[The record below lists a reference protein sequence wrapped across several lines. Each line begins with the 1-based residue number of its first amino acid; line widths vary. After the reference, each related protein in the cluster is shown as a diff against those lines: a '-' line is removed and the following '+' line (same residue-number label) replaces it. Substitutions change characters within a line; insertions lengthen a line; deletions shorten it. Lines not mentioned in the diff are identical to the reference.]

1 MTRHPALRTLALAF
15 ATAALAAT
23 ALAGD
28 VLQMKDGKLIGG
40 RAVKVDAEGVTFA
53 PDSGGEMRVGWD
65 AVLPQSRYEL
75 WSASLAAGDS
85 AGRVELAKWALSAD
99 LFLYARRELVKA
111 KGLGYSGDEDL
122 DKLIA
127 QVDREEAD
135 AALADTDAFV
145 ADGELEKA
153 LDRLRTYLKI
163 APPGA
168 EADRVRERVPDL
180 LARIESRDA
189 QEKESDA
196 AKKKAEKEGK
206 LRDWIEKNLAAAGKS
221 RDDAGTRAATGFS
234 ELAKG
239 NQTRAR
245 ESLGAAES
253 GFQAARDVYRRV
265 KKAAGAGEIAD
276 ACDKE
281 IRDCDRRTV
290 EVLIRWGRLEVDNKA
305 WRRASPIVDRGL
317 KIDPVDRELL
327 ELRRK
332 IDENWIRRKVSEITN
347 AHGHESN

>member
-1 MTRHPALRTLALAF
+1 MPRLIRFRVLSAAL

-23 ALAGD
+23 AFAGD
-28 VLQMKDGKLIGG
+28 VLQMKDGKLIAGK
-40 RAVKVDAEGVTFA
+40 AVKVDAEGVTFA
-53 PDSGGEMRVGWD
+53 PDAGGEMRIAWD
-65 AVLPQSRYEL
+65 AVVPLSRYEL
-75 WSASLAAGDS
+75 WSASLAADDA
-85 AGRVELAKWALSAD
+85 AGRVTLAKWALSAD

-122 DKLIA
+122 TALIA
-127 QVDREEAD
+127 RVDREEAD
-135 AALADTDAFV
+135 AAVADTDALI
-145 ADGELEKA
+145 ADGQLEKA
-153 LDRLRTYLKI
+153 LERLRNYLKV

-168 EADRVRERVPDL
+168 EADRVRQRVPDV

-189 QEKESDA
+189 QEKEADA
-196 AKKKAEKEGK
+196 AKKKAEKDGK
-206 LRDWIEKNLAAAGKS
+206 LKDWIERNLTAAGKT
-221 RDDAGTRAATGFS
+221 RDDAGTRAATGFA

-245 ESLGAAES
+245 DALSAAES
-253 GFQAARDVYRRV
+253 GFQSARDVYRRV

-281 IRDCDRRTV
+281 MRDCDQRTV
-290 EVLIRWGRLEVDNKA
+290 QVLIRWGRLEVDNKA
-305 WRRASPIVDRGL
+305 WRRASPLVDRGL

-332 IDENWIRRKVSEITN
+332 IDENWIRRRASDITN
-347 AHGHESN
+347 AHGHEN

>member
-1 MTRHPALRTLALAF
+1 MLRLSVLRLLSVAL
-15 ATAALAAT
+15 ATAALSAT

-28 VLQMKDGKLIGG
+28 VLQMKDGKLIAGK
-40 RAVKVDAEGVTFA
+40 AVKVDGDGVTFA
-53 PDSGGEMRVGWD
+53 PDTGGEMRVGWD
-65 AVLPQSRYEL
+65 AVVPLSRYEL
-75 WSASLAAGDS
+75 WSASLAADDA

-99 LFLYARRELVKA
+99 LFLYARREFVKA
-111 KGLGYSGDEDL
+111 KGLGYSGEENL

-127 QVDREEAD
+127 RVDREEAD
-135 AALADTDAFV
+135 AALADTDAFI
-145 ADGELEKA
+145 ADGALEKA
-153 LDRLRTYLKI
+153 LERLRNYLKV

-168 EADRVRERVPDL
+168 EADRVRERVPDV

-189 QEKESDA
+189 QEKEADA

-206 LRDWIEKNLAAAGKS
+206 LKDWIEKNLAAAGKS
-221 RDDAGTRAATGFS
+221 RDDAGTRAAAGFA

-245 ESLGAAES
+245 DSLSAAES
-253 GFQAARDVYRRV
+253 LFQSARDVYRRV

-281 IRDCDRRTV
+281 MRDCDRRTV

-305 WRRASPIVDRGL
+305 WRRASPLVDRGL

-332 IDENWIRRKVSEITN
+332 IDENWIRRRASDITN
-347 AHGHESN
+347 AHGHEN